1 MARPPPR
8 PIKRLLVCNR
18 GEIATRIITAA
29 RELSI
34 PTYAVYTSNDASH
47 VRHATR
53 AIELPSTSSYMDIP
67 YLITLI
73 KQHDIDAVHP
83 GYGFL
88 SESAEFARRA
98 WEEAGAAVVGPGWG
112 ILEQTGDKLRARKLA
127 EECSIP
133 VTPALSHPTSSI
145 PTLRAFATST
155 GYPIM
160 IKAVDGGGGR
170 GIRLVRSEAELD
182 AQAARAIEESPSRQV
197 YAEKAMV
204 DGFRHVE
211 VQIVGDGE
219 GGVRHLWERECSV
232 QRRWQKVVE
241 EAPSTIADREVV
253 GRVIAAAVGMAERL
267 SYFSLG
273 TFEFL
278 LHPHTHA
285 FYFLEINPRLQV
297 EHTVT
302 ESILPGLDL
311 VQTQLLLQQGLACPL
326 STCPGIPP
334 TAAPPP
340 LLHSI
345 QLRLTAENPSR
356 SFALSTGTITSLH
369 LPEGGPGI
377 RVDTHRPSAVGTA
390 FDSLLA
396 KIVVTAGSRAAC
408 IRKAARALADVEV
421 KGVATNL
428 GLLRAVVA
436 SDEFA
441 RGECDTRWLE
451 GEGRVEGLVGAGGRI
466 AEGIEM
472 ERKGEGSGFAVWEE
486 AAGGGGGGGGGG
498 KAAAGLGGG
507 GSGSTVLFRKGDAWN
522 VTLEPRSDETGK
534 GKKPSSSSSAAAPT
548 HHLELTR
555 VLRNDFPSS
564 LSAEVVFSSNATA
577 AGPNA
582 SQSSSSTP
590 RGRPDD
596 PSHVCI
602 PFAGKVVEVLVDEGD
617 IVKEGDVI
625 CVVQQM
631 KMELEVRSARA
642 GRVTW
647 VFEGEEGDEISEG
660 TLACVLELEGKEKAR
675 L

>member
-1 MARPPPR
+1 MAFSSFA
-8 PIKRLLVCNR
+8 LDLAS
-18 GEIATRIITAA
+18 IAN
-29 RELSI
+29 
-34 PTYAVYTSNDASH
+34 PTH
-47 VRHATR
+47 
-53 AIELPSTSSYMDIP
+53 
-67 YLITLI
+67 
-73 KQHDIDAVHP
+73 Q
-83 GYGFL
+83 
-88 SESAEFARRA
+88 
-98 WEEAGAAVVGPGWG
+98 
-112 ILEQTGDKLRARKLA
+112 
-127 EECSIP
+127 
-133 VTPALSHPTSSI
+133 
-145 PTLRAFATST
+145 
-155 GYPIM
+155 
-160 IKAVDGGGGR
+160 
-170 GIRLVRSEAELD
+170 
-182 AQAARAIEESPSRQV
+182 
-197 YAEKAMV
+197 
-204 DGFRHVE
+204 
-211 VQIVGDGE
+211 
-219 GGVRHLWERECSV
+219 
-232 QRRWQKVVE
+232 
-241 EAPSTIADREVV
+241 
-253 GRVIAAAVGMAERL
+253 L

-311 VQTQLLLQQGLACPL
+311 VQTQLLLQQGGSSCPPL
-326 STCPGIPP
+326 SSLIPGIPP
-334 TAAPPP
+334 SPH
-340 LLHSI
+340 LHSI
-345 QLRLTAENPSR
+345 QLRLTAEDPSR
-356 SFALSTGTITSLH
+356 AFALSTGAIASLR
-369 LPEGGPGI
+369 LPTDATGGPGI
-377 RVDTHRPSAVGTA
+377 RVDTHRPSAVVGTA

-396 KIVVTAGSRAAC
+396 KIVVTAASRAAC
-408 IRKAARALADVEV
+408 IRKAVRALAETEVE
-421 KGVATNL
+421 GAVATNL

-451 GEGRVEGLVGAGGRI
+451 GRVEGLVRVGQEIAGAMER
-466 AEGIEM
+466 

-486 AAGGGGGGGGGG
+486 AGGGGGG
-498 KAAAGLGGG
+498 KGDAAAGLGGG

-522 VTLEPRSDETGK
+522 VTLEPRLDETGK
-534 GKKPSSSSSAAAPT
+534 GKPSSSSSSSSSAAAAAAAPT

-577 AGPNA
+577 GGSTATPYVMHLA
-582 SQSSSSTP
+582 ATTTSSSAALSQHR

-617 IVKEGDVI
+617 LVKEGDVI

-642 GRVTW
+642 GRVAW

>member
-1 MARPPPR
+1 P
-8 PIKRLLVCNR
+8 
-18 GEIATRIITAA
+18 
-29 RELSI
+29 
-34 PTYAVYTSNDASH
+34 AS
-47 VRHATR
+47 
-53 AIELPSTSSYMDIP
+53 
-67 YLITLI
+67 
-73 KQHDIDAVHP
+73 
-83 GYGFL
+83 
-88 SESAEFARRA
+88 
-98 WEEAGAAVVGPGWG
+98 
-112 ILEQTGDKLRARKLA
+112 
-127 EECSIP
+127 
-133 VTPALSHPTSSI
+133 
-145 PTLRAFATST
+145 
-155 GYPIM
+155 
-160 IKAVDGGGGR
+160 
-170 GIRLVRSEAELD
+170 
-182 AQAARAIEESPSRQV
+182 
-197 YAEKAMV
+197 
-204 DGFRHVE
+204 
-211 VQIVGDGE
+211 
-219 GGVRHLWERECSV
+219 
-232 QRRWQKVVE
+232 
-241 EAPSTIADREVV
+241 
-253 GRVIAAAVGMAERL
+253 
-267 SYFSLG
+267 
-273 TFEFL
+273 
-278 LHPHTHA
+278 
-285 FYFLEINPRLQV
+285 
-297 EHTVT
+297 
-302 ESILPGLDL
+302 
-311 VQTQLLLQQGLACPL
+311 
-326 STCPGIPP
+326 
-334 TAAPPP
+334 
-340 LLHSI
+340 
-345 QLRLTAENPSR
+345 
-356 SFALSTGTITSLH
+356 
-369 LPEGGPGI
+369 
-377 RVDTHRPSAVGTA
+377 VGTA

-441 RGECDTRWLE
+441 RGECDTRWLG
-451 GEGRVEGLVGAGGRI
+451 GEGRVEGLVGVGGRM

-486 AAGGGGGGGGGG
+486 ACGGSGGGG

-522 VTLEPRSDETGK
+522 VTLEPRSDEKGK
-534 GKKPSSSSSAAAPT
+534 GKKPSSSSAAPT

-590 RGRPDD
+590 YVMHLAATTTSSNAALSQHRRGRPDD

-660 TLACVLELEGKEKAR
+660 TLACILELEGKEKAR

>member
-1 MARPPPR
+1 MVISLRWILHKHHSHA
-8 PIKRLLVCNR
+8 N
-18 GEIATRIITAA
+18 
-29 RELSI
+29 
-34 PTYAVYTSNDASH
+34 PTH
-47 VRHATR
+47 
-53 AIELPSTSSYMDIP
+53 
-67 YLITLI
+67 
-73 KQHDIDAVHP
+73 Q
-83 GYGFL
+83 
-88 SESAEFARRA
+88 
-98 WEEAGAAVVGPGWG
+98 
-112 ILEQTGDKLRARKLA
+112 
-127 EECSIP
+127 
-133 VTPALSHPTSSI
+133 
-145 PTLRAFATST
+145 
-155 GYPIM
+155 
-160 IKAVDGGGGR
+160 
-170 GIRLVRSEAELD
+170 
-182 AQAARAIEESPSRQV
+182 
-197 YAEKAMV
+197 
-204 DGFRHVE
+204 
-211 VQIVGDGE
+211 
-219 GGVRHLWERECSV
+219 
-232 QRRWQKVVE
+232 
-241 EAPSTIADREVV
+241 
-253 GRVIAAAVGMAERL
+253 L

-311 VQTQLLLQQGLACPL
+311 VQTQLLLQQGTAGPL
-326 STCPGIPP
+326 SSLIPP
-334 TAAPPP
+334 TPLPPP
-340 LLHSI
+340 TLHSI
-345 QLRLTAENPSR
+345 QLRLTAEDPSHA
-356 SFALSTGTITSLH
+356 FALSTGAIASLH
-369 LPEGGPGI
+369 LPESTGPGI
-377 RVDTHRPSAVGTA
+377 RVDTHRPTAVGTA

-396 KIVVTAGSRAAC
+396 KIVVTAASRAAC
-408 IRKAARALADVEV
+408 IRKAQRALADVHVE
-421 KGVATNL
+421 GVVAMNL
-428 GLLRAVVA
+428 SLLRAVVG

-451 GEGRVEGLVGAGGRI
+451 GRVEGLVEDGGRI
-466 AEGIEM
+466 AGQMER

-486 AAGGGGGGGGGG
+486 AGGEGGRGGG
-498 KAAAGLGGG
+498 KAAAAGLGGG

-534 GKKPSSSSSAAAPT
+534 GKPSSSSSAAAAPT

-582 SQSSSSTP
+582 SPSSTP
-590 RGRPDD
+590 YVMHLAATTTSSSAALSQHRRGRPDD

-617 IVKEGDVI
+617 LVKEGDVI

-631 KMELEVRSARA
+631 KMELEVRSARV